1 MIHMEFKENNIKFKK
16 YLIIVGY
23 CLFFVL
29 LNVLLS
35 LSGIFINAS
44 NYVTDLM
51 YQKEQVVNSD
61 IKIIAIDDKSLEEL
75 GEINT
80 WTREYYLNIVKKL
93 NEDNHAPAVIG
104 FDILFTGK
112 QDPLVDQA
120 FAEECNK
127 TGNVVVA
134 MNLLFGT
141 EVNVTDSKLNS
152 NINVTGVS
160 KAYNELFDATKSGYV
175 NTVLDTNDGLVRKCI
190 PQVKVNDEIY
200 ESFSYQIY
208 KEYQNYYGNEVIE
221 YAYNT
226 PKRFNYSSTPGE
238 QYTIVSF
245 SDVINGKIPL
255 NDFKGSIVL
264 VGAFAEG
271 LQDSFYVPI
280 SRGVKM
286 HGVQIHANIIEAYL
300 NDDFVSEINNIV
312 VILINS
318 ILLFAVC
325 FFAYRRRIVKLSIIS
340 LGSVIGLIICQIVLF
355 KLSCYLPILTTLIS
369 ILIMY
374 IVQIVY
380 QYVYERTIKT
390 KALRAFK
397 KYVDPQVVDNVIKTG
412 NYKIELGGEKVDI
425 ACLFVDIRGF
435 TTISESLDPTDVVII
450 INEYLSLTSKAI
462 LNNKGTL
469 DKYIGDATMAIFNA
483 PFETKDYVY
492 NAVLTGMEIAA
503 GSSVIEKKF
512 LEQYGVKVS
521 FGIGINC
528 GKAVVGNIGSN
539 FRMDYTAIGDTVNTA
554 SRLEGKAAPGEILIT
569 EAVYDAVKD
578 RIDAEFVDSYQ
589 FKGKKEFIKVYRVLG
604 KK

>member
-1 MIHMEFKENNIKFKK
+1 MKINKK
-16 YLIIVGY
+16 IEKNLLLIIY
-23 CLFFVL
+23 CMFFVM
-29 LNVLLS
+29 LNLIICVTGLFS
-35 LSGIFINAS
+35 NINSFA
-44 NYVTDLM
+44 NDLM
-51 YQKEQVVNSD
+51 YQKEKSINPD

-75 GEINT
+75 GEINN
-80 WTREYYLNIVKKL
+80 WTRDYYTQLVRKL

-112 QDPLVDQA
+112 QDDIIDKQ
-120 FAEECNK
+120 FADECMKAN
-127 TGNVVVA
+127 NVVVA

-141 EVNVTDSKLNS
+141 EVNVSENL
-152 NINVTGVS
+152 INANLSITGVS
-160 KAYNELFDATKSGYV
+160 TAYPELFNATESGYV
-175 NTVLDTNDGLVRKCI
+175 NTILDANDGYVRKCI
-190 PQVKVNDEIY
+190 PVVKTNNNIY
-200 ESFSYQIY
+200 DSFSYKIY
-208 KEYQNYYGNEVIE
+208 SKYQSYIGEEANEYE
-221 YAYNT
+221 YNS
-226 PKRFNYSSTPGE
+226 PLRLNYSSMPNE
-238 QYTIVSF
+238 QYTIISF

-280 SRGVKM
+280 SRGIKM
-286 HGVQIHANIIEAYL
+286 HGVQIHANIIEAYSR
-300 NDDFVSEINNIV
+300 NDFVKDVSLILNIIIASIII
-312 VILINS
+312 ILVAIFTYN
-318 ILLFAVC
+318 AK
-325 FFAYRRRIVKLSIIS
+325 IVKLSVIITITCLS
-340 LGSVIGLIICQIVLF
+340 ILVSQTILYNLGY
-355 KLSCYLPILTTLIS
+355 YLPLLHVILNILLI
-369 ILIMY
+369 Y

-380 QYVYERTIKT
+380 QYVYEKTIKT
-390 KALRAFK
+390 KAIRAFK

-412 NYKIELGGEKVDI
+412 NYQIELGGEKVDI

-578 RIDAEFVDSYQ
+578 RIEAEFVDSYQ